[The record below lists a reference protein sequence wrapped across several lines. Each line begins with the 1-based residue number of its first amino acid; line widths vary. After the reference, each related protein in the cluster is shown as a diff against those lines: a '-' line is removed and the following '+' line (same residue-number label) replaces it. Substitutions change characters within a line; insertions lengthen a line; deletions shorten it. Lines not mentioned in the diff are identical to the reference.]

1 MSLHPSRTPRRLVAL
16 VDASNFYVSCERV
29 FRPDLAHRPVV
40 VLSNNDGCIVSRS
53 AEVRA
58 LGVGMAAPYFKHRRA
73 LEARGTVAFSSNYEL
88 YADFH
93 RRIVETLE
101 TFTPDVEPYS
111 IDEAFLH
118 LATPTAALRDPG
130 RLADL
135 AHAIQARVQAWTKIP
150 VRVSIAATKTLAKVG
165 SRHTKTLLRAGQA
178 PAASLHGW
186 APERLDALLDATPVG
201 DVWGVGRRH
210 GARLVAAGV
219 DTARALRDRPDAW
232 VRQRMHTPGLRTVY
246 ELRGTACI
254 VERGP
259 RPRRSIARS
268 RSFSRAVTDLR
279 DLREALAVHAEDACE
294 RLRREGMAARAVQ
307 VFFRTGRN
315 ASRGPHRSAS
325 RAAALAVATNDTA
338 AVTAVTHRLL
348 REAWDGS
355 QAFPYR
361 KAGVM
366 LLDLLPAASVP
377 PDLFV
382 RRSPERAALAAAVDA
397 LNVRFG
403 TSAAG
408 RPPVYVAAAGP
419 GDGADTE
426 TGHDWAMRQ
435 SRLSPFY
442 STRPADLPRVALGA
456 GVRLA

>member
-1 MSLHPSRTPRRLVAL
+1 MPLLPPSPRRLIAL

-29 FRPDLAHRPVV
+29 FRPDLARRPVV

-53 AEVRA
+53 DEVKA
-58 LGVGMAAPYFKHRRA
+58 FGTPMAAPYFKLRRG
-73 LEARGTVAFSSNYEL
+73 LEARGTVAFSSNYPL

-93 RRIVETLE
+93 RRVVETLR

-118 LATPTAALRDPG
+118 LATPTPELRDPA
-130 RLADL
+130 RLRDL
-135 AHAIQARVQAWTKIP
+135 ARSIHSRVRAWTKIP

-165 SRHTKTLLRAGQA
+165 SRHAKAELRAGRP
-178 PAASLHGW
+178 PAVCLHGW
-186 APERLDALLDATPVG
+186 APDALDALLGATPVG

-210 GARLVAAGV
+210 RERLLAAGV

-232 VRQRMHTPGLRTVY
+232 VRRRMHTPGLRTVY

-254 VERGP
+254 TERGP

-268 RSFSRAVTDLR
+268 RSFSRPATAFR
-279 DLREALAVHAEDACE
+279 DVREALAVHAESACA
-294 RLRREGMAARAVQ
+294 RLRAEGMAARAVQ
-307 VFFRTGRN
+307 VFFHTGHGG
-315 ASRGPHRSAS
+315 ARGPHRSAS
-325 RAAALAVATNDTA
+325 RAAALPLPTNDTA
-338 AVTAVTHRLL
+338 EVTALTHRLL
-348 REAWDGS
+348 AEAWDGA

-361 KAGVM
+361 KAGVL
-366 LLDLLPAASVP
+366 LLDLTPAASVP

-382 RRSPERAALAAAVDA
+382 ERRPERAALAAAVDR
-397 LNVRFG
+397 LNARFG
-403 TSAAG
+403 QTASG

-419 GDGADTE
+419 GDGAPTE

-435 SRLSPFY
+435 AHLSPFAP
-442 STRPADLPRVALGA
+442 SPDGVPS
-456 GVRLA
+456 VRLAPGLSLA